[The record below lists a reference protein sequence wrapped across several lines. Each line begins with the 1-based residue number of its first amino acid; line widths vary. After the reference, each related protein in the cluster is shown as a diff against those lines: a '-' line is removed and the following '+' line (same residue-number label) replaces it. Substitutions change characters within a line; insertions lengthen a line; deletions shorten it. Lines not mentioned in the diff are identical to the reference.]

1 MNDPSFDTSLLDH
14 VPWPIG
20 LWAGTAAMAFISW
33 LATLKIF
40 VSSQEHHAFKV
51 HVAETYMRRDEVQQQ
66 LNTLHGHVAT
76 MQQQLQ
82 QMQHILYKWHP

>member
-1 MNDPSFDTSLLDH
+1 MNDPVVDFPLLERL
-14 VPWPIG
+14 PLPIG
-20 LWAGTAAMAFISW
+20 LWAGTTVMAVISW